1 MSRSFP
7 PDVIVLDN
15 DSLLHARL
23 ARGKHAPRIVQAK
36 SYRLAADTFST
47 SVVTPELVNE
57 TAFAE
62 ALRRLRTE
70 TGRWDKASLLLPD
83 SWFRMNLIELPS
95 FNERASDAAEIVRW
109 SLKRT
114 LPIPPEELRIA
125 FDVLSRT
132 PSLVKLLVVS
142 ALEKTLAK
150 LEAAFTNA
158 GVTIAMI
165 EPVGLNLW
173 NAIAV
178 RENGTLGDRLFV
190 YVREREFTTAV
201 FRGSLP
207 AFIRSRN
214 LTGERTVLQEIRLS
228 ASYLRDSLRTDK
240 FAQCYI
246 AGIDGGDIAAAV
258 STEFASPVTT
268 VALRDFVEQTP
279 DLGGYDAELTACA
292 GVFTG

>member
-1 MSRSFP
+1 LARSFP

-15 DSLLHARL
+15 ESLLHARL

-57 TAFAE
+57 AAFAE
-62 ALRRLRTE
+62 SLRRLRME

-95 FNERASDAAEIVRW
+95 FNERAADAAEIVRW

-114 LPIPPEELRIA
+114 LPIPPEELRVA

-150 LEAAFTNA
+150 LEAAFTSA
-158 GVTIAMI
+158 GVTIVMI

-178 RENGTLGDRLFV
+178 RENGTPGDRLFV

-201 FRGSLP
+201 FRGSQP
-207 AFIRSRN
+207 AFLRSRN
-214 LTGERTVLQEIRLS
+214 LTGERTVQQEIRLS

-268 VALRDFVEQTP
+268 VALRDFVEQAP